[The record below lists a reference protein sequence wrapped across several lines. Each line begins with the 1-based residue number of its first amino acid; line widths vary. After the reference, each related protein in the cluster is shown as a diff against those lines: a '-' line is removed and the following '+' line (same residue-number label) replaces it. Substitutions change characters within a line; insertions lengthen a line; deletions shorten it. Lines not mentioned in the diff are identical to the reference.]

1 MRIETPKGFRESAGM
16 NRVTQL
22 TTPKVLAAEPHLG
35 LADLQADAI
44 DYASHIGELRTP
56 DDVLNDLSA
65 ITSRHLPLCVL
76 GAVRFSMKAIDWSSL
91 LLGKTVFLHKD
102 VPDGWWE
109 EHIAHAPGRFAPNL
123 FLGRSS
129 LASNTWTEIQHMFQ
143 PIGVDRWSF
152 ELALKHGMRDG
163 LTCPVGGRWV
173 VLFWSRKVLSRIL
186 TQPCRIM
193 ICAAANFAALRLEQL
208 VGPDASRF
216 GSFRPRLTSRELAVL
231 RLVSMGRKSAAIAH
245 ELGVGEETV
254 RSHLKKAEAKL
265 GVSNRTHAACE
276 ALRENLIP

>member
-1 MRIETPKGFRESAGM
+1 M
-16 NRVTQL
+16 NLVTEL
-22 TTPKVLAAEPHLG
+22 MTPKVLAAEPHVG
-35 LADLQADAI
+35 LANLQADAI

-56 DDVLNDLSA
+56 DDVLNRLST

-76 GAVRFSMKAIDWSSL
+76 GAVRFPTKAIDWSSL

-102 VPDGWWE
+102 VPHGWWE
-109 EHIAHAPGRFAPNL
+109 EHIAHAPGRFTPNL

-143 PIGVDRWSF
+143 PAGLRQDPG
-152 ELALKHGMRDG
+152 KH
-163 LTCPVGGRWV
+163 
-173 VLFWSRKVLSRIL
+173 LSRPEDHHPAAADRARQAIAHSVFESEL
-186 TQPCRIM
+186 KRPSIDPNRIM

-216 GSFRPRLTSRELAVL
+216 GSFRTRLTSRELAVL
-231 RLVSMGRKSAAIAH
+231 RLVSMGRKSAAIAQ
-245 ELGVGEETV
+245 ELGIGEETV